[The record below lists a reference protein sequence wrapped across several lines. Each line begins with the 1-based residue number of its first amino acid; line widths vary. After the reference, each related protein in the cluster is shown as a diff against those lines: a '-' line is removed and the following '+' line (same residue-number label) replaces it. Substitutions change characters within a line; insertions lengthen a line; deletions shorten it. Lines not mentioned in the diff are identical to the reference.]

1 MRQSG
6 VLTAACL
13 VGLEDFN
20 ERLSKDHLNAK
31 RLAEGWFEY
40 RPEFYWN
47 WSLKIFKGIKKHSY
61 GLLLLTPE
69 DIVTNIVHATITNK
83 KLDNKTLIRRLKE
96 VIVLVLNEFF
106 F

>member
-40 RPEFYWN
+40 RPEFY
-47 WSLKIFKGIKKHSY
+47 
-61 GLLLLTPE
+61 
-69 DIVTNIVHATITNK
+69 
-83 KLDNKTLIRRLKE
+83 
-96 VIVLVLNEFF
+96 
-106 F
+106 